1 MDLSTPTPLKSEHE
15 ALYAEIKAATRLH
28 GRTGDAA
35 QLLARL
41 VEQHFA
47 REEAFVL
54 PPLGLLPD
62 LAQGTLEQP
71 MAAAIPLA
79 IRVRDELPDLLAE
92 QRVIV
97 AAVEALMAVAE
108 EQDQGQLAALAERLM
123 LHEEIE
129 RRVSYPTSIL
139 IGSYLQLKFNP

>member
-1 MDLSTPTPLKSEHE
+1 MDLKPPTLLKSEHE
-15 ALYAEIKAATRLH
+15 ALYADVKEAARLR

-35 QLLARL
+35 KLLARL

-54 PPLGLLPD
+54 PPLQLLPD
-62 LAQGTLEQP
+62 LAQGT
-71 MAAAIPLA
+71 MAQWMAQAIPLA
-79 IRVRDELPDLLAE
+79 NRVRDELPDLLAE
-92 QRVIV
+92 QRAIV
-97 AAVEALMAVAE
+97 GAVEQLMAAAE
-108 EQDQGQLAALAERLM
+108 VEGHTQLVGLAEKLM

-129 RRVSYPTSIL
+129 QRVTYPTSVL